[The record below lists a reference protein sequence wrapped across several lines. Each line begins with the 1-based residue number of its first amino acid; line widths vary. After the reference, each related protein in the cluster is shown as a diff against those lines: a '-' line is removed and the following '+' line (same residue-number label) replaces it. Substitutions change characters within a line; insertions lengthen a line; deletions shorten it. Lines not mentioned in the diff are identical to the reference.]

1 MRLGY
6 HWDETFRQ
14 MLQTMLA
21 DQFKLVFHPDQKTL
35 SVFALE
41 LAKGG
46 ASLQTSVEPGK
57 PECSRSVGAGLV
69 AEATCKSL
77 IHHGVFGE
85 AQGSSQYARKS
96 RGSDV
101 KEQIGAKRCEG

>member
-1 MRLGY
+1 VVLMRLGY
-6 HWDETFRQ
+6 HRDETFRP
-14 MLQTMLA
+14 MVQTMLA

-57 PECSRSVGAGLV
+57 PECSRSVGVGLV
-69 AEATCKSL
+69 AEATCKSEYTRASL
-77 IHHGVFGE
+77 EKRKEAVKTLEKAVGVM
-85 AQGSSQYARKS
+85 
-96 RGSDV
+96 
-101 KEQIGAKRCEG
+101 